1 MATRTENVEY
11 AKLALVADRF
21 DDMMTYMEAAAAYTC
36 ELSPDE
42 VCGVRFATPTED
54 QLSF

>member
-1 MATRTENVEY
+1 MATRDQNVEY

-21 DDMMTYMEAAAAYTC
+21 DDMMQYMEAAASYTC

-54 QLSF
+54 QPSF

>member
-1 MATRTENVEY
+1 MVTHTENVDC
-11 AKLALVADRF
+11 AKLALHAERF
-21 DDMMTYMEAAAAYTC
+21 DDMMTYMEAAAQHG

-42 VCGVRFATPTED
+42 VCGVRFAIPADD

>member
-1 MATRTENVEY
+1 MATRAENVEY

-21 DDMMTYMEAAAAYTC
+21 DDMMTYMEAAAQHG